1 MQKSLSQREK
11 SDVTRA
17 LQEESTNRFS
27 GATESANY
35 LLRQKSLLITLLF
48 MCAPLDI
55 HRVSHVS
62 CRDFRVGF
70 SNTEHLS
77 FKKNAPNTKSEIEG
91 FWFVTNAWHL
101 KIKFVGSF

>member
-1 MQKSLSQREK
+1 MCLAEI
-11 SDVTRA
+11 
-17 LQEESTNRFS
+17 S
-27 GATESANY
+27 GG
-35 LLRQKSLLITLLF
+35 I
-48 MCAPLDI
+48 
-55 HRVSHVS
+55 
-62 CRDFRVGF
+62 